1 MKSKVNKR
9 AKRRRAWLV
18 ILIVA
23 LVASAAGYFYYT
35 RYLTAAEAPVAPTLQ
50 TATVRKGDIVIT
62 AVGSGNL
69 MAGAEISLGFRSGGV
84 LVELPVS
91 VGDRVE
97 AGQVL
102 ARLDD
107 TVATL
112 QVAQAELNLVQAQAK
127 LETARRAVT
136 PTLEIAQ
143 VNLDAA
149 QTAYDALVKSSQYTG
164 DRLTPARVNLEQ
176 ATAQLALAQAAY
188 DAAWDPARDWELAVK
203 DRAKALENDRA
214 ATLRALD
221 KAEADLQVARANYN
235 LAVLN
240 LDDNGALQTAQ
251 AKILSAQQAL
261 ATAQTGVEV
270 QATDWSV
277 RQAELALA
285 AARLTLENLTLIAP
299 TTATVVSVS
308 ANVGEAVGT
317 GPIFKLADMDTL
329 DVRFYLEES
338 DLDKVAVG
346 HKVSVLFDALPN
358 QKLTGAVT
366 RIDPALVTVSN
377 TPAVQAWAR
386 LDPLETTLTLP
397 VGLTAEVEIIAGEAY
412 KTLLIPVQALREL
425 APGQFAVF
433 VVDANGDLKLRPIE
447 VGLRDFANAQVL
459 SGLEQGEVISTG
471 TVATE

>member
-9 AKRRRAWLV
+9 AKHRRAWLT
-18 ILIVA
+18 A
-23 LVASAAGYFYYT
+23 LLVVLAASAAGYFYYT
-35 RYLTAAEAPVAPTLQ
+35 HYLTAAEAPAAPALQ
-50 TATVRKGDIVIT
+50 TTTVRKGDIVIT

-69 MAGAEISLGFRSGGV
+69 ASGEEISLGFRSGGV

-91 VGDRVE
+91 VGDRVV

-107 TVATL
+107 TAATL
-112 QVAQAELNLVQAQAK
+112 QVAQAELNLAQAQAK

-136 PTLEIAQ
+136 STLAIAQ
-143 VNLDAA
+143 VNLEAA
-149 QTAYDALVKSSQYTG
+149 QTAYDALAKSSQYGG

-176 ATAQLALAQAAY
+176 ATAELALAQAAY
-188 DAAWDPARDWELAVK
+188 DTAWDPARDWELSVK
-203 DRAKALENDRA
+203 DRAKALENERA
-214 ATLRALD
+214 STLRALD
-221 KAEADLQVARANYN
+221 KAKAELEVARANYN

-240 LDDNGALQTAQ
+240 LDDGGALQTAQ
-251 AKILSAQQAL
+251 AKLLAAQQAL
-261 ATAQTGVEV
+261 DNALSGADV
-270 QATDWSV
+270 QAAEWAV
-277 RQAELALA
+277 QQAELALTT
-285 AARLTLENLTLIAP
+285 ARLTLENLTLTAP
-299 TTATVVSVS
+299 ATMTVVSVA
-308 ANVGEAVGT
+308 ANVGETVGT
-317 GPIFKLADMDTL
+317 GAILELADVDTL
-329 DVRFYLEES
+329 YVRFYLEES

-346 HKVSVLFDALPN
+346 HKASVLFDALPN
-358 QKLTGAVT
+358 QQFTGAVT

-412 KTLLIPVQALREL
+412 KTLLVPVQALREL

-433 VVDANGDLKLRPIE
+433 VVDTNGELKLRPVE
-447 VGLRDFANAQVL
+447 VGLRDFANVQIL

>member
-9 AKRRRAWLV
+9 IKRRRAWLIALLV
-18 ILIVA
+18 V

-35 RYLTAAEAPVAPTLQ
+35 RYLAAAEAPAAPALQ
-50 TATVRKGDIVIT
+50 TTTVRKGDIVIT

-69 MAGAEISLGFRSGGV
+69 TAGAELSLGFRSGGV

-107 TVATL
+107 TAASL
-112 QVAQAELNLVQAQAK
+112 QLAQAELNLAQAQAK
-127 LETARRAVT
+127 LETARHAVT
-136 PTLEIAQ
+136 PTLAIAE
-143 VNLDAA
+143 VNLEAA
-149 QTAYDALVKSSQYTG
+149 QTAYDALVKSAQSTG

-176 ATAQLALAQAAY
+176 AIVQLALAQAAY
-188 DAAWDPARDWELAVK
+188 DVAWEPARDWELTLQ
-203 DRAKALENDRA
+203 DRAKALENERA
-214 ATLRALD
+214 STLRALD
-221 KAEADLQVARANYN
+221 KAKADLEVARANYN

-240 LDDNGALQTAQ
+240 LNDNGALQTAQ
-251 AKILSAQQAL
+251 AKILSTQQAL
-261 ATAQTGVEV
+261 DTAQTGAEV
-270 QATDWSV
+270 QAAEWSV
-277 RQAELALA
+277 QQAELALA
-285 AARLTLENLTLIAP
+285 AARSTLDNLTLTAP

-317 GPIFKLADMDTL
+317 SPVFKLVDVDTL
-329 DVRFYLEES
+329 HVRFYMEES

-346 HKVSVLFDALPN
+346 YKVSVLFDALPN
-358 QKLTGAVT
+358 QKFTGEVT

-386 LDPLETTLTLP
+386 LDPPETARTLP

-447 VGLRDFANAQVL
+447 VGLRDFANVQVL

>member
-1 MKSKVNKR
+1 MKSKVNKK

-35 RYLTAAEAPVAPTLQ
+35 RYLTAAEAPAAPALQ
-50 TATVRKGDIVIT
+50 TTTVRKGDIVIT

-69 MAGAEISLGFRSGGV
+69 TAGVEISLGFRSGGV

-107 TVATL
+107 AAASL

-127 LETARRAVT
+127 LEIARRAVT
-136 PTLEIAQ
+136 PTLAIAQ
-143 VNLDAA
+143 INLDAA
-149 QTAYDALVKSSQYTG
+149 QTAYDALVKSSQSTG

-188 DAAWDPARDWELAVK
+188 DAAWDPARDWELTVK

-221 KAEADLQVARANYN
+221 KAKADLQVARANYN

-261 ATAQTGVEV
+261 AAAQTGAEV
-270 QATDWSV
+270 QAADWSV

-285 AARLTLENLTLIAP
+285 AARLTLENLTLTAP

-317 GPIFKLADMDTL
+317 SPILKLADVDAL
-329 DVRFYLEES
+329 HVRFYMEES

-346 HKVSVLFDALPN
+346 HKVSVRFDALPN
-358 QKLTGAVT
+358 QTFTGAVT

-377 TPAVQAWAR
+377 TPAVQAWVR
-386 LDPLETTLTLP
+386 LDPLETTRVLP
-397 VGLTAEVEIIAGEAY
+397 VGLTAEVEVIAGEAY

-447 VGLRDFANAQVL
+447 VGLRDFANTQVL

>member
-1 MKSKVNKR
+1 MKSQASRR
-9 AKRRRAWLV
+9 AKRRRTWLV
-18 ILIVA
+18 VLIVMIA
-23 LVASAAGYFYYT
+23 VSAAGYFYYT
-35 RYLTAAEAPVAPTLQ
+35 RYLMAAEAPAAPALQ
-50 TATVRKGDIVIT
+50 TTTVRKGDIVIT

-69 MAGAEISLGFRSGGV
+69 MSGAEISLGFRSGGV
-84 LVELPVS
+84 LVELPVK
-91 VGDRVE
+91 VGDRVV

-107 TVATL
+107 TAATL
-112 QVAQAELNLVQAQAK
+112 QVTQAELNLAQAQAK

-136 PTLEIAQ
+136 PTLAIAQ
-143 VNLDAA
+143 VNLEAA
-149 QTAYDALVKSSQYTG
+149 QTAYDALVKSSQYGG

-188 DAAWDPARDWELAVK
+188 DAAWDPARDWELTVK
-203 DRAKALENDRA
+203 DRAKALENERA

-221 KAEADLQVARANYN
+221 KAKADLQVARANYN

-240 LDDNGALQTAQ
+240 LDDTGALQTAQ
-251 AKILSAQQAL
+251 AKILSAQQAVD
-261 ATAQTGVEV
+261 TAQTGAEV
-270 QATDWSV
+270 QAAEWSV
-277 RQAELALA
+277 QQAELALTT
-285 AARLTLENLTLIAP
+285 ARLTFENLTLTAP
-299 TTATVVSVS
+299 ATMTVVSVA
-308 ANVGEAVGT
+308 ANVGETVGT
-317 GPIFKLADMDTL
+317 SPILKLADVDTL
-329 DVRFYLEES
+329 HVRFYLEES

-358 QKLTGAVT
+358 KPFTGAVT

-386 LDPLETTLTLP
+386 LDPLETPRTLP

-425 APGQFAVF
+425 ASGQFAVF
-433 VVDANGDLKLRPIE
+433 VVDANGDLKLRPVE
-447 VGLRDFANAQVL
+447 VGLRDFANAQIL